1 MEETREEL
9 ANFSIGI
16 DRLGLDPTSNRNK
29 AEKNSQVARFANL
42 SEAQLRQ
49 ILAERHLLGTGENCK
64 LPAVCLLQLHRA
76 QRRKHYFE
84 LSNPLITS
92 GL

>member
-1 MEETREEL
+1 MTKNIHFHWETNKGMLCMPEL
-9 ANFSIGI
+9 FFV
-16 DRLGLDPTSNRNK
+16 LKT
-29 AEKNSQVARFANL
+29 QVARFANL

-84 LSNPLITS
+84 QSKPLITS